1 MRLQDSLY
9 AKAQRLANEK
19 RETFVLAVYDRFDDR
34 AMGIFPMSEVDTD
47 EWDALDPEI
56 IEVVDPARKEG

>member
-19 RETFVLAVYDRFDDR
+19 REAFVLAVYDRFDDR
-34 AMGIFPMSEVDTD
+34 AMGISPMSEVDTD

-56 IEVVDPARKEG
+56 IEVVNPQ